1 MGSRLLTQFPKPRRP
16 QPLLQTHHGDL
27 GACLL
32 AGASLGLCNY
42 QAYPR
47 KTAPMLNPKPCPIQ
61 STYRVWEGEAG
72 AEPKDLAQ
80 PSGSILLAWTTA
92 QQVSLARPSPRPV
105 LEMRSPDDSS
115 ATPSASFWEKL
126 E

>member
-1 MGSRLLTQFPKPRRP
+1 M
-16 QPLLQTHHGDL
+16 
-27 GACLL
+27 
-32 AGASLGLCNY
+32 
-42 QAYPR
+42 
-47 KTAPMLNPKPCPIQ
+47 
-61 STYRVWEGEAG
+61 WEGEAG